1 MYYIVLSYQKLKEY
15 FLKLK
20 KGDLIAIRI
29 PFKDE
34 EKLLMVDLIARGVE
48 AYPSFLSQVLCSSK
62 TLQAEVLKE
71 FMLPFTRVVRD
82 KHSLLMI
89 MQEYKENSLE
99 GAVITK
105 EDKANCG
112 LGVRLWNNIEEVFNF
127 AGTDVLRF
135 PFVIQPFYK
144 DLVDIRVIILGEKYI
159 EAYQRKNPYNFRQNI
174 FFGGK
179 SIPYELSE
187 EELRFCK
194 KVMER
199 GGFPHAH
206 IDLVYV
212 NGKGPYIS
220 EINLK
225 GGIKGA
231 KISTEK
237 YEIIL
242 KELKDEFIKNWE
254 KRFSPIKYLTL

>member
-1 MYYIVLSYQKLKEY
+1 MYYIVLSYQKLKKY
-15 FLKLK
+15 FLELK

-34 EKLLMVDLIARGVE
+34 EKLLIVDLMTRGVE
-48 AYPSFLSQVLCSSK
+48 AYPSFLSQILCSSK
-62 TLQAEVLKE
+62 TLQAEVLRE

-89 MQEYKENSLE
+89 MQEYKENSIE

-112 LGVRLWNNIEEVFNF
+112 LGVRLWDNIEQVFNF
-127 AGTDVLRF
+127 AGTDVLQF
-135 PFVIQPFYK
+135 PFVIQPFYENLK
-144 DLVDIRVIILGEKYI
+144 DIRVIILGDKYI

-179 SIPYELSE
+179 SIPYELSK
-187 EELRFCK
+187 EELEFCK
-194 KVMER
+194 KVMKR

-206 IDLVYV
+206 IDLVYIE
-212 NGKGPYIS
+212 NQGPYIS

-231 KISTEK
+231 KISTEE
-237 YEIIL
+237 YEKIL
-242 KELKDEFIKNWE
+242 KELRDEFIKKWE
-254 KRFSPIKYLTL
+254 KTFQPIKYLTL